1 MEEDEQET
9 FSASFML
16 YLSEALDDD
25 DIIIKFRSIMSPLMR
40 PVVYSLKHANEPLYL

>member
-25 DIIIKFRSIMSPLMR
+25 DVIKKFHSTMSLLMR
-40 PVVYSLKHANEPLYL
+40 PVLYSLKQANEPLYL